1 MVIGIDHLHIHNGKF
16 APYVEVCG
24 PQGPIFEYKGAVFF
38 FLSNQGNY
46 LALVWYGDAFIIHTS
61 TMVNIPHML
70 NYACPRSLYLKLKGL
85 LCLSNQGIHLA
96 LVWDGDW

>member
-38 FLSNQGNY
+38 LAIKATH
-46 LALVWYGDAFIIHTS
+46 LALVWYGDMYSSSS
-61 TMVNIPHML
+61 TPEVHGRASAGIDVL
-70 NYACPRSLYLKLKGL
+70 ESSSY
-85 LCLSNQGIHLA
+85 LCLGETRQRYCAYG
-96 LVWDGDW
+96 V